1 MRAKMLILLISV
13 LAIGCNYRKNS
24 DIQPNI
30 EVPTKYDDGTGREVP
45 PPPEEK
51 ESQTTPIRDARWW
64 RDMGDATLSALIE
77 EALALVDRTR
87 PKTQA
92 GEGGV
97 A

>member
-1 MRAKMLILLISV
+1 VKFAKAS
-13 LAIGCNYRKNS
+13 LADEAS
-24 DIQPNI
+24 H
-30 EVPTKYDDGTGREVP
+30 
-45 PPPEEK
+45 
-51 ESQTTPIRDARWW
+51 
-64 RDMGDATLSALIE
+64 ALIE